1 MNILR
6 LLSITAFAIVR
17 SYKMNISSQCMRSA
31 WIVFMMVVMIA
42 VLNISV
48 LTHNKLYTIMSFRTN
63 DSVFTILLMGAVF
76 FPLDL
81 YDGVNGS
88 SG

>member
-1 MNILR
+1 
-6 LLSITAFAIVR
+6 
-17 SYKMNISSQCMRSA
+17 MRSA

-48 LTHNKLYTIMSFRTN
+48 LAHNKLFTIMSFKTN
-63 DSVFTILLMGAVF
+63 DSVFTIVLVGAVSLS
-76 FPLDL
+76 LDL

>member
-1 MNILR
+1 
-6 LLSITAFAIVR
+6 
-17 SYKMNISSQCMRSA
+17 
-31 WIVFMMVVMIA
+31 MMVVMIA

-48 LTHNKLYTIMSFRTN
+48 LAHNKLFTIMSFKTN
-63 DSVFTILLMGAVF
+63 DSVFTIVLVGAVSLS
-76 FPLDL
+76 LDL

>member
-6 LLSITAFAIVR
+6 LLSITAFAIT
-17 SYKMNISSQCMRSA
+17 YKMKNSSQCMRWA
-31 WIVFMMVVMIA
+31 WIVFLMVVMIA
-42 VLNISV
+42 VLNIFM
-48 LTHNKLYTIMSFRTN
+48 LAHNKLSTIMSFRTN
-63 DSVFTILLMGAVF
+63 DSVFTIVLLGAVSLS
-76 FPLDL
+76 LDL

>member
-1 MNILR
+1 
-6 LLSITAFAIVR
+6 
-17 SYKMNISSQCMRSA
+17 
-31 WIVFMMVVMIA
+31 MMVVMIA

-48 LTHNKLYTIMSFRTN
+48 LAHNKLSTIMSFRTN

>member
-1 MNILR
+1 
-6 LLSITAFAIVR
+6 
-17 SYKMNISSQCMRSA
+17 
-31 WIVFMMVVMIA
+31 MMVVMIA

-48 LTHNKLYTIMSFRTN
+48 LAHNELSTIMSFRTN

-76 FPLDL
+76 LSLDL

>member
-1 MNILR
+1 
-6 LLSITAFAIVR
+6 
-17 SYKMNISSQCMRSA
+17 
-31 WIVFMMVVMIA
+31 MMVVMIA

-48 LTHNKLYTIMSFRTN
+48 LTHNKLSTIMSHRNN
-63 DSVFTILLMGAVF
+63 DSVFTIPSMGAVF

>member
-1 MNILR
+1 
-6 LLSITAFAIVR
+6 
-17 SYKMNISSQCMRSA
+17 
-31 WIVFMMVVMIA
+31 MMVVMIA

-48 LTHNKLYTIMSFRTN
+48 LTHNKLSTIMSFRTN
-63 DSVFTILLMGAVF
+63 DSVFTIVLVGAVSLS
-76 FPLDL
+76 LDL

>member
-1 MNILR
+1 M
-6 LLSITAFAIVR
+6 
-17 SYKMNISSQCMRSA
+17 
-31 WIVFMMVVMIA
+31 VMIV

-48 LTHNKLYTIMSFRTN
+48 LAHNKLSTIMSHRTN

-76 FPLDL
+76 LSLDFH
-81 YDGVNGS
+81 DGVNGS